1 MSRAPHSPA
10 ADPQLQALLQKGFDA
25 LGRGDVETAGLC
37 CQQALQRQPDL
48 VAAHFLVGL
57 VALEARDRRTAF
69 SAFQS
74 VVKLDR
80 DHAAAWAQ
88 LARLYMS
95 EGQVN
100 LADAALRE
108 TRRIQPDDP
117 IVLDLIATTL
127 SLMGEHGA
135 AQAFFARANTRQP
148 GHPPFMLNLA
158 NNLVYHGD
166 TDKADSIF
174 RDIIRLQ
181 PDSPQAH
188 WALASS
194 VKAEDES
201 HIEVMQ
207 GLAERHR
214 NNPRARAFYLYAIGK
229 EREDLQQWD
238 AAFAAF
244 SDGAAARR
252 ATVEYDEDAEEAM
265 FTALADLYTPD
276 WLRAQ
281 PPGNPDPS
289 PIFVL
294 GQPRTGTT
302 LVERIISSH
311 SQVHSAGELQQFGLA
326 LRRLANYRDPRRFS
340 TELFQSAL
348 ALEPRQVG
356 SLYLQTSSR
365 MRGNTPHFVDKL
377 PQNYLLIPLILAAL
391 PRAKI
396 VHLVRDPMDAC
407 FASFKQLFADAY
419 LHSYEQGEMARH
431 HLRYHRLMTLWRE
444 RFPGRIFDIGYE
456 NTARALEPNA
466 RGLIEYL
473 ELPWEDACLDFHRQD
488 GAVTTASAVQVREPA
503 HTRSIG
509 RWRCYQRQL
518 APMQGILQAAG
529 MAIAN

>member
-10 ADPQLQALLQKGFDA
+10 ADPQLQALLKQGFDA

-37 CQQALQRQPDL
+37 CQQALQQQPDL

-108 TRRIQPDDP
+108 TRRIQPEDP

-201 HIEVMQ
+201 HIEIMQ

-265 FTALADLYTPD
+265 FTALAELYTPD
-276 WLRAQ
+276 WLTAQ

-302 LVERIISSH
+302 LIERIISSH
-311 SQVHSAGELQQFGLA
+311 SRVHSAGELQQFGLA

-340 TELFQSAL
+340 AELFQSAL
-348 ALEPRQVG
+348 ALAPRQVG

-365 MRGNTPHFVDKL
+365 MRGTTPHFVDKL

-456 NTARALEPNA
+456 NTARDLEPNA

-473 ELPWEDACLDFHRQD
+473 ELDWEDACLDFHRQD

-509 RWRCYQRQL
+509 RWRRYQRQL
-518 APMQGILQAAG
+518 APMQRILQAAG
-529 MAIAN
+529 MASAN